1 MVMKRGLKEKAV
13 SMRQLSGSS
22 VQKSTEST
30 PTGDPDSVY
39 RSDEE
44 PGISSD
50 EEFAPQDIFD
60 EWMV

>member
-1 MVMKRGLKEKAV
+1 
-13 SMRQLSGSS
+13 MRQVSGSS

-44 PGISSD
+44 TGISSD
-50 EEFAPQDIFD
+50 EEFAPQYILMSGWCHLALTK
-60 EWMV
+60 ERGWL